1 MLLLFCYVNSELLCK
16 VCEIICD
23 DIYVDVVVIINIDYV
38 LVYVGVGE
46 YNYQNGDDFISLMIC
61 QVMNYGKIIIKNN
74 DEVYCMLE
82 IYLMLVILFWEK
94 GVVIGMLKIYYC
106 YVYQIILLLQEMVVG
121 LL

>member
-46 YNYQNGDDFISLMIC
+46 YNYQNGDDFISLIIC

-74 DEVYCMLE
+74 DEVYCILE
-82 IYLMLVILFWEK
+82 IYFMLVILLWEK